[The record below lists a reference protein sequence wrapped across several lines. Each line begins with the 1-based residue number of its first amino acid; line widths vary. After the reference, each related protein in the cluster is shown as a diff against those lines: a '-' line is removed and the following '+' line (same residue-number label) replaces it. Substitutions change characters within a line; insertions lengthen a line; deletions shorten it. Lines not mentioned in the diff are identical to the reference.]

1 MGSILATGPKVPAGR
16 RWIFKGE
23 VITLFIGLVLELID
37 CVMED
42 ENHRRPETEL
52 TKALEGIG

>member
-1 MGSILATGPKVPAGR
+1 MLATGPKVPAGR

-23 VITLFIGLVLELID
+23 VITRFIGLVLKLID

-42 ENHRRPETEL
+42 GNHRRPETEL